1 MSFLRHGQIYRPM
14 GSLTLPGNG
23 AVAGS
28 APVPIV
34 AMSLQLAIPWR
45 VALLQSP
52 PPLHQPTSF
61 SSGRLQL

>member
-14 GSLTLPGNG
+14 GSYSSPGGG
-23 AVAGS
+23 AVSSS
-28 APVPIV
+28 APAPIV

-45 VALLQSP
+45 VALLHSP

-61 SSGRLQL
+61 SSNRLQL